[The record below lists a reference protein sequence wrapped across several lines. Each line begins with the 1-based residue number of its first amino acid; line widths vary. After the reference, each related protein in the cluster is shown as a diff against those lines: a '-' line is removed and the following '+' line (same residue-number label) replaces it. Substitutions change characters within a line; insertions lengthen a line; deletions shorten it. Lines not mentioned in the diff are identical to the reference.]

1 VTAIAAT
8 GLFSARLVWAQTPSV
23 AGIWRGESACMTDT
37 SCRNETVVYYIK
49 NVPDRPDLVIIQAD
63 KIVEGKAITMGT
75 GQWQYDRTQH
85 TLEWRMPQQVWLLK
99 VTGNRIDG
107 TLTLSDKT
115 VFRKMTLEKQK

>member
-1 VTAIAAT
+1 
-8 GLFSARLVWAQTPSV
+8 
-23 AGIWRGESACMTDT
+23 MTDT

-75 GQWQYDRTQH
+75 GQWQYDRAQH